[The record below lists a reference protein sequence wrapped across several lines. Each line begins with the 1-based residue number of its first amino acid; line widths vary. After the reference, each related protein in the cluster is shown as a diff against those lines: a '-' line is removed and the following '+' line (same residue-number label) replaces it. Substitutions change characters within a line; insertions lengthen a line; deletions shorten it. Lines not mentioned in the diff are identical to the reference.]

1 LYDNRVR
8 DVSQRILQTGG
19 KNGGDN
25 FYLAHLQEE
34 RQEAQ
39 QQLDEA
45 RAASAKARSDLDALR
60 EEARRAG
67 VPPGVF
73 R

>member
-1 LYDNRVR
+1 M
-8 DVSQRILQTGG
+8 SQRILQTGG

-39 QQLDEA
+39 EQLGEA
-45 RAASAKARSDLDALR
+45 RAALVRARGDQEALK